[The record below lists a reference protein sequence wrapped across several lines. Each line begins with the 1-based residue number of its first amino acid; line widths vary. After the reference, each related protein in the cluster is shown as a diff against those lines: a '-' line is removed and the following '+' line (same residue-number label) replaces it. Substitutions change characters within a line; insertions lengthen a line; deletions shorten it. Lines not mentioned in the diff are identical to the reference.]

1 MSKARNKGK
10 KTTPIAKVHNPT
22 IRGVSGTKPGK
33 VQESGVAYMVK
44 GNVHKEHFDAF
55 RWLGKK
61 LQVNSGFD
69 YITQG
74 EKGITTSSIDE
85 LAGYLGVTR
94 KTIAEDILDI
104 SVKTLERKKSSERLN
119 KKISSH
125 AIEIAKLMEHAYEVF
140 GTDDKVRLWV
150 NAPNKALNGSKP
162 VELMDTLTGLVMIG
176 DVLGRIQEGV
186 FS

>member
-1 MSKARNKGK
+1 MSKPRNKGK
-10 KTTPIAKVHNPT
+10 RKVSVSEVYNPAT
-22 IRGVSGTKPGK
+22 RRAPVTKPGE
-33 VQESGVAYMVK
+33 VHESRVTYVTY
-44 GNVHKEHFDAF
+44 GNIYKEHFDAF
-55 RWLGKK
+55 RWLGEN
-61 LQVNSGFD
+61 LQVSSGFD
-69 YITQG
+69 YIKQG
-74 EKGITTSSIDE
+74 EKGITRSSIDN

-94 KTIAEDILDI
+94 KAIAEDILDI

-140 GTDDKVRLWV
+140 GTDEKVRLWV
-150 NAPNKALNGSKP
+150 NAPNKALKGSKP